1 MHSLWFAAGNDCFA
15 KNSESRAYEKQCRYT
30 SLLVTL
36 CIILSCLVSY
46 TSTISTPFIDQAAS
60 VHSEEAIYNLSIT
73 SSGEDICTPEMLG
86 RQELISRPE
95 ISHKIRTFSNTYKS
109 LLYLANISDTIHI
122 PLYQG
127 LSEYISVACEPRST
141 AFIIDYIHMKD
152 GKKKI

>member
-1 MHSLWFAAGNDCFA
+1 MRFN
-15 KNSESRAYEKQCRYT
+15 KKQCRYT

-109 LLYLANISDTIHI
+109 LLYSANISDTIHI

>member
-1 MHSLWFAAGNDCFA
+1 MRFN
-15 KNSESRAYEKQCRYT
+15 EKQCRYT

-36 CIILSCLVSY
+36 GIILSCLVSY

-109 LLYLANISDTIHI
+109 LLYFANISDTIHI

>member
-1 MHSLWFAAGNDCFA
+1 MRFN
-15 KNSESRAYEKQCRYT
+15 EKQCRYT

-122 PLYQG
+122 RFHNLSPFQGHLLYHQKPQPVI
-127 LSEYISVACEPRST
+127 YHIRI
-141 AFIIDYIHMKD
+141 FHNNI
-152 GKKKI
+152 

>member
-1 MHSLWFAAGNDCFA
+1 MRFN
-15 KNSESRAYEKQCRYT
+15 KKQCRYT

-122 PLYQG
+122 HLYQG

>member
-1 MHSLWFAAGNDCFA
+1 MRFN
-15 KNSESRAYEKQCRYT
+15 KKQCRYT

-60 VHSEEAIYNLSIT
+60 VHSEEAIT

>member
-1 MHSLWFAAGNDCFA
+1 MRFN
-15 KNSESRAYEKQCRYT
+15 KKQCRYT

-86 RQELISRPE
+86 RHELFQTPTSRCC
-95 ISHKIRTFSNTYKS
+95 IWQTYLIR
-109 LLYLANISDTIHI
+109 
-122 PLYQG
+122 
-127 LSEYISVACEPRST
+127 YISLCIKVFLNIFQSLVSRGQQPLSS
-141 AFIIDYIHMKD
+141 IIYI
-152 GKKKI
+152 

>member
-1 MHSLWFAAGNDCFA
+1 MRFN
-15 KNSESRAYEKQCRYT
+15 KKQCRYT

-95 ISHKIRTFSNTYKS
+95 ISHKIRTFQTPTSRCCIWQTY
-109 LLYLANISDTIHI
+109 LIR
-122 PLYQG
+122 
-127 LSEYISVACEPRST
+127 YISLCIKVFLNIFQSLVSRGQQPLSS
-141 AFIIDYIHMKD
+141 IIYI
-152 GKKKI
+152 

>member
-1 MHSLWFAAGNDCFA
+1 MRFN
-15 KNSESRAYEKQCRYT
+15 KKQCRYT

-109 LLYLANISDTIHI
+109 LLYLANISDTIPI

>member
-1 MHSLWFAAGNDCFA
+1 MRFN
-15 KNSESRAYEKQCRYT
+15 KKQCRYT

-127 LSEYISVACEPRST
+127 LSE
-141 AFIIDYIHMKD
+141 
-152 GKKKI
+152 GWKKENLT

>member
-1 MHSLWFAAGNDCFA
+1 MRFN
-15 KNSESRAYEKQCRYT
+15 KKQCRYT

-95 ISHKIRTFSNTYKS
+95 ISHKIRTLSNTY
-109 LLYLANISDTIHI
+109 
-122 PLYQG
+122 
-127 LSEYISVACEPRST
+127 
-141 AFIIDYIHMKD
+141 II
-152 GKKKI
+152 

>member
-1 MHSLWFAAGNDCFA
+1 MSGFLKRRWSRYAFQRKTMQIYKFTCYIVYNSFLPCFLHI
-15 KNSESRAYEKQCRYT
+15 NHIHT
-30 SLLVTL
+30 
-36 CIILSCLVSY
+36 
-46 TSTISTPFIDQAAS
+46 FIDQAAS

-95 ISHKIRTFSNTYKS
+95 ISHKIRTLSNTYKS

>member
-1 MHSLWFAAGNDCFA
+1 MRFN
-15 KNSESRAYEKQCRYT
+15 EKQRRYA

-46 TSTISTPFIDQAAS
+46 TSTISTPFIDQAAY

-73 SSGEDICTPEMLG
+73 SSIEDICTPEMLG

-95 ISHKIRTFSNTYKS
+95 ISHKIRTFLNTYKS
-109 LLYLANISDTIHI
+109 LLYLANIPDTIHI
-122 PLYQG
+122 PPYQG
-127 LSEYISVACEPRST
+127 LSECISVACEPRST

>member
-1 MHSLWFAAGNDCFA
+1 MRFN
-15 KNSESRAYEKQCRYT
+15 KKQCRYT

-95 ISHKIRTFSNTYKS
+95 ISHKIRTFSNTYKA

>member
-1 MHSLWFAAGNDCFA
+1 MRFN
-15 KNSESRAYEKQCRYT
+15 KKQCRYT

-109 LLYLANISDTIHI
+109 LLYFANISDTIHI

>member
-1 MHSLWFAAGNDCFA
+1 MLFRS
-15 KNSESRAYEKQCRYT
+15 
-30 SLLVTL
+30 
-36 CIILSCLVSY
+36 
-46 TSTISTPFIDQAAS
+46 IDQAAS

>member
-1 MHSLWFAAGNDCFA
+1 MRFN
-15 KNSESRAYEKQCRYT
+15 KKQCRYT

-122 PLYQG
+122 LLYQG

>member
-1 MHSLWFAAGNDCFA
+1 MRFN
-15 KNSESRAYEKQCRYT
+15 KKQCRYT

-95 ISHKIRTFSNTYKS
+95 ISHKIRTFSNTYKL
-109 LLYLANISDTIHI
+109 LLYLSNISDTIHI

>member
-1 MHSLWFAAGNDCFA
+1 MRFN
-15 KNSESRAYEKQCRYT
+15 EKQCRYT

-141 AFIIDYIHMKD
+141 AFIIDYIHMKH

>member
-1 MHSLWFAAGNDCFA
+1 MRFN
-15 KNSESRAYEKQCRYT
+15 EKQCRYT

-95 ISHKIRTFSNTYKS
+95 ISHTPYIYYFMIFHKNFNKKMPAFRQNRHFDEFRQFS
-109 LLYLANISDTIHI
+109 I
-122 PLYQG
+122 
-127 LSEYISVACEPRST
+127 
-141 AFIIDYIHMKD
+141 
-152 GKKKI
+152 

>member
-1 MHSLWFAAGNDCFA
+1 MRFN
-15 KNSESRAYEKQCRYT
+15 KKQCRYT

-109 LLYLANISDTIHI
+109 LLYLVNISDTIHI

>member
-1 MHSLWFAAGNDCFA
+1 MRFN
-15 KNSESRAYEKQCRYT
+15 KKQCRYT

-109 LLYLANISDTIHI
+109 LLYLSNISDTIHI

>member
-1 MHSLWFAAGNDCFA
+1 MRFN
-15 KNSESRAYEKQCRYT
+15 KKQCRYT

-109 LLYLANISDTIHI
+109 LLYWANISDTIHI